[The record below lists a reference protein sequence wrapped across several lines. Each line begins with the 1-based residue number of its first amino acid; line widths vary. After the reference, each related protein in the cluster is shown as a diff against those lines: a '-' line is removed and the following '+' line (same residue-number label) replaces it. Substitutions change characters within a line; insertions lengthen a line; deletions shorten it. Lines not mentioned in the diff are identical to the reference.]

1 MVGLGGWPGSSVVA
15 VGQWAVCG
23 FGPRANEHARR
34 GAYDMT
40 VGARPYVLLRH
51 EMRRRI
57 ESESS
62 QAEACECGRDL
73 RAVVLRHMS

>member
-1 MVGLGGWPGSSVVA
+1 
-15 VGQWAVCG
+15 
-23 FGPRANEHARR
+23 
-34 GAYDMT
+34 MT